1 MVTDP
6 PVDHRAGSFGARVP
20 VSNRYA
26 GGRTPSTIS
35 PMPLVHWCTPP

>member
-1 MVTDP
+1 MVTNP
-6 PVDHRAGSFGARVP
+6 LVVIGARRSDRVP